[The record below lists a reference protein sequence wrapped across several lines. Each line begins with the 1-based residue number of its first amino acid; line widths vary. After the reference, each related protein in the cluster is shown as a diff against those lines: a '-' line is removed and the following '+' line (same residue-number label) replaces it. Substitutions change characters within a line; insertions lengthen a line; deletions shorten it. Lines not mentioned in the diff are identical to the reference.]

1 MADSSTKVYVD
12 WGKLLQIVIII
23 SATVTLGILEVI
35 DKSTVTLIIG
45 AASGYV
51 FGNGKSVRENLPP
64 APMIGRRRHEEPAD
78 PDLP

>member
-1 MADSSTKVYVD
+1 MPSTKVFVD

-23 SATVTLGILEVI
+23 VATSVLGVLEVI
-35 DKSTVTLIIG
+35 DKTTVALVIG

-64 APMIGRRRHEEPAD
+64 APMIGRRPVDEDA
-78 PDLP
+78 